1 MNEKSNRFGISIQ
14 ENDEIVLEFIKTHIC
29 PDSNIYTKNR
39 TTSTIKRM
47 NQSTLRWT
55 SKHMKN
61 IFQNVYNINP
71 NKTYD
76 FDFEFPKKRAKI

>member
-1 MNEKSNRFGISIQ
+1 
-14 ENDEIVLEFIKTHIC
+14 
-29 PDSNIYTKNR
+29 
-39 TTSTIKRM
+39 M

-76 FDFEFPKKRAKI
+76 CDFFISF